1 VLTQLKL
8 YAAGILNN
16 VGESIFAFLEHIGG
30 VTLMA
35 LQGLA
40 FTFKRPFRGNLFIS
54 QLEFIGVGSI
64 FIIVLTGT
72 FTGMVFALQG
82 SYAFRLF
89 NAEYLIGP
97 SVLLS
102 LTRELSPVM
111 TGLMVTARAGS
122 AIATEIGYMR
132 ENEQIDA
139 LSTMNINPIQ
149 YLVTPRIVAAIIM
162 MPLLTAL
169 FTFCGTLGAYFVTVK
184 MLGVTHSVFVTQT
197 LRMVD
202 LHDLYSGEIKAACF
216 GLIIAAICC
225 YFGYNS
231 KGGARGVGLSTTK
244 AVVAS
249 AVTLLIFDYFVT
261 ALMY

>member
-1 VLTQLKL
+1 MIERIREGLEGTGEAIYRFVDQLG
-8 YAAGILNN
+8 GIFIM
-16 VGESIFAFLEHIGG
+16 G
-30 VTLMA
+30 

-40 FTFKRPFRGNLFIS
+40 YALRRPFRTHLFIQ
-54 QLEFIGVGSI
+54 QLEFIGVKSV
-64 FIIVLTGT
+64 FIVALTGT

-102 LTRELSPVM
+102 LTRELAPVL
-111 TGLMVTARAGS
+111 TALMVTARAGS

-139 LSTMNINPIQ
+139 LYTMAINPVH
-149 YLVTPRIVAAIIM
+149 YLVTPRVIASLLM
-162 MPLLTAL
+162 MPLLCAL

-184 MLGVTHSVFVTQT
+184 VLGVTHNVFVNRI
-197 LRMVD
+197 LEMVD
-202 LHDLYSGEIKAACF
+202 LSDLYSGEVKAVVF
-216 GLIIAAICC
+216 GLMVASICC
-225 YFGYNS
+225 YYGYNS
-231 KGGARGVGLSTTK
+231 SGGARGVGLSTTK
-244 AVVAS
+244 AVVVS
-249 AVTLLIFDYFVT
+249 AVTLLVVDYFLT